1 MRARGGHQ
9 LRLTRLLPSPHFLY
23 LSYLLRAKILVR
35 FLLLYTLFMET
46 VIITISAHISITFPL
61 PSTSVHKELIGNS
74 FWYHIISYFPVALLL
89 VASFRWVKLDCRV
102 YRLSGAR
109 GMAVCVWCTLFNGIS
124 FDLRPAGWQITMWT
138 IHETAQKVEM
148 RLIMHKELHGTNS

>member
-1 MRARGGHQ
+1 MRARGFHQ
-9 LRLTRLLPSPHFLY
+9 QRLTRLPFLPHFLY
-23 LSYLLRAKILVR
+23 LFYLLRAKILVR
-35 FLLLYTLFMET
+35 FLLLYTLFMGT

-74 FWYHIISYFPVALLL
+74 FWYHIISYFPVAPPLGSLISL
-89 VASFRWVKLDCRV
+89 SITW
-102 YRLSGAR
+102 LSGLPIVGNAWL
-109 GMAVCVWCTLFNGIS
+109 AASVVYSFNGIS

-148 RLIMHKELHGTNS
+148 RLIMHKGLHGTNS